1 MEVIFKPIN
10 SEVDEMDEADR
21 EMEIIALLSNPEESY
36 SYINTDKEVIEH
48 TCEST
53 GEARQIK
60 LVEVEYFMES
70 GVREDRANF
79 CEHCKQVFVY
89 KSEG

>member
-1 MEVIFKPIN
+1 
-10 SEVDEMDEADR
+10 MDEQER

-36 SYINTDKEVIEH
+36 SYIHTDKDVIEH

-53 GEARQIK
+53 GHARQIK

-79 CEHCKQVFVY
+79 CEHCKQVFIY
-89 KSEG
+89 KPAV